1 MLSVMLTDHLCGGH
15 WPLMCTV
22 TIVQGR
28 FRIGIFSS
36 SSDRTVSTGDRM

>member
-1 MLSVMLTDHLCGGH
+1 MLSVTMTDYLCECD
-15 WPLMCTV
+15 WLLMCTV

-36 SSDRTVSTGDRM
+36 SSDRTVSTGDRR